1 MSLTADLT
9 KFSKKYKGQ
18 MKTLVRR
25 VNQRIGNDIVL
36 NSPVEEGTLRAN
48 WLSKKNQ
55 ADTSYN
61 ESTTDKSGSGSINA
75 LTIELSTLDIGDSFF
90 FTNSL
95 PYAEVVEYGGYSPN
109 GPKVTEEGYS
119 KKAPEGMVRV
129 SIARFPDIAAEE
141 MARIRGGK
149 SW

>member
-1 MSLTADLT
+1 
-9 KFSKKYKGQ
+9 

-25 VNQRIGNDIVL
+25 VNQRIGNDIIL

-55 ADTSYN
+55 ADQSYD
-61 ESTTDKSGSGSINA
+61 EGTQDKSGSGSINR
-75 LTIELSTLDIGDSFF
+75 LSIELSTLENGETFF

-109 GPKVTEEGYS
+109 GPKVTDEGYS
-119 KKAPEGMVRV
+119 KKAPEGMVRI
-129 SIARFPDIAAEE
+129 SIARFPDIVSEE
-141 MARIRGGK
+141 IARIRGGRR
-149 SW
+149 